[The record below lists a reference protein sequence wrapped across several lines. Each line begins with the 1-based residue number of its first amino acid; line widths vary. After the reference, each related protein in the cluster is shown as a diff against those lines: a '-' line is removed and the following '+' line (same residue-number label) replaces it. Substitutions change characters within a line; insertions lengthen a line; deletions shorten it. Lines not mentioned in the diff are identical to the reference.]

1 MTSRHGHSLLSLSYT
16 LLLYFISPLL
26 LTLTVVQALRTRDS
40 RYLRQRFG
48 FYQRTQFPK
57 PVWIHAA
64 SVGEVI
70 AAEPLVHS
78 LKKRFP
84 QIPIIVTTGTPAG
97 GEVARLRL
105 AETIDHAYLPID
117 FPGAVRRFLRQIK
130 PACAL
135 IMETELW
142 LNLYRTCSTMNIAV
156 LLINGRLSSRTLNA
170 QHLLHHFYATTL
182 ASVDM
187 ILARSATD
195 KDGFVALGASP
206 DRVKV
211 IGNIKF
217 AAAANETSAQ
227 PVISRPY
234 VLMASTHDNEEL
246 RILKL
251 WKTQQR
257 RHLLV
262 IAPRHPDRLTDILK
276 QLQPLSDNIAV
287 RSRND
292 PVSSQTEVY
301 IIDTVGELTMFM
313 ASADLVFMGGSLVRS
328 GGHNILEPARLGKT
342 IVFGPHM
349 DNFLDESEVLLAH
362 GAAIQ
367 ISDDEELKACLAR
380 LLESK
385 EERDEVGAR
394 AQSLVQQYQDVAERY
409 VDEIEAR
416 CNLSYD

>member
-16 LLLYFISPLL
+16 LLIYLISPLL
-26 LTLTVVQALRTRDS
+26 LVHTLIQAIRARNS
-40 RYLRQRFG
+40 RYFCQRLG
-48 FYQRTQFPK
+48 FCHRTQLFK

-70 AAEPLVHS
+70 AAEPLVHC
-78 LKKRFP
+78 LRKRFP
-84 QIPIIVTTGTPAG
+84 DIPIMVTTGTPSG
-97 GEVARLRL
+97 GKIVRLRL
-105 AETIDHAYLPID
+105 SQTTDHAYLPID
-117 FPGAVRRFLRQIK
+117 FPGAVKRFLRQHR

-142 LNLYRTCSTMNIAV
+142 FNLYHTCSKMNIAV

-170 QHLLHHFYATTL
+170 QHLLRRFYAATL

-206 DRVKV
+206 DRVKI

-217 AAAANETSAQ
+217 AAAARETPAQ

-262 IAPRHPDRLTDILK
+262 IAPRHPDRLSDILR
-276 QLQPLSDNIAV
+276 QLQPLSDDIAI

-301 IIDTVGELTMFM
+301 IVDTVGELTMFM

-367 ISDDEELKACLAR
+367 IPDEPALNACLTQ

-385 EERDEVGAR
+385 TERDEFGRR
-394 AQSLVQQYQDVAERY
+394 AKSLVQQYQGIAERY
-409 VDEIEAR
+409 VDEVEAR
-416 CNLSYD
+416 CHLSYD